1 MTSSSGLSRYL
12 SSLQNRS
19 STTSDEV
26 ATLTGLIRDC
36 TGTDYTSLEYIEDST
51 HSNYKHIEDTVF
63 DTLNDP
69 ETDSLHY
76 RMQVPLRK
84 NTVKL
89 ALLTLVRSSKQ
100 YTEEDLSSISSYL
113 GVLQLHCEINKL
125 SCANK
130 TMNNQDL
137 LAASVSHEIRTPLN
151 GVIGYAQL
159 LLQTELNLKQ
169 QEFVNS
175 LNQCSIQLMQII
187 NDILDFSKLLA
198 GRMDVNKDCF
208 PLREL
213 SANISRTLESKLN
226 EKRQTLEFKY
236 AENLPYFI
244 IVDRCKVTQILM
256 NLVSNS
262 IKYSGIGAK
271 ISVNITKCTGKDTL
285 EIDVI
290 DAGNGIDSSDFERIF
305 EPFVRVDN
313 TGTTGTGLGL
323 VIAKK
328 LVELMNGRMSV
339 SSVPGIKTV
348 FSFTLDYI
356 RYDQYKLEILQDVE
370 FLTGKDILVVDDNTD
385 NRILLSE
392 WLLAWNAKPVICA
405 SALEALRYGLSTNYE
420 FVVGLIDICMP
431 GISGIELAEQL
442 NEARPNIPLIGL
454 SSIDSR
460 IDRSRFVAVLE
471 KPLNRIQLGSVIST
485 TINTFSG
492 QTILSEP
499 GKDRRRSLKVLIA
512 EDMDYNRNLLVS
524 MLDTLGYHV
533 VIEAADGKK
542 AIEELDAC
550 RSVGDPIQVVLLD
563 LRMPKV
569 DGFGVLEHIEKYED
583 APRVVITSASVLDTD
598 RRRANQYGVE
608 HFLIK
613 PLQLSQLSS
622 ILGSISE
629 SIEEEKKR

>member
-1 MTSSSGLSRYL
+1 MTSSSSLSRYL
-12 SSLQNRS
+12 STLQNRS
-19 STTSDEV
+19 STISDEV
-26 ATLTGLIRDC
+26 ATLTDLIKER
-36 TGTDYTSLEYIEDST
+36 TNTDHASIDYIEDAT
-51 HSNYKHIEDTVF
+51 YDNYHHIEDTIF
-63 DTLNDP
+63 DILTDP
-69 ETDSLHY
+69 ETGSIEY

-84 NTVKL
+84 NTAKL
-89 ALLTLVRSSKQ
+89 ALLTLVRSSKV
-100 YTEEDLSSISSYL
+100 YTETDLSDISSYL

-125 SCANK
+125 HRTNSSTNS
-130 TMNNQDL
+130 QDL

-159 LLQTELNLKQ
+159 LLQTELNHKQ

-208 PLREL
+208 PLRDL
-213 SANISRTLESKLN
+213 SANITRTLESKIN

-236 AENLPYFI
+236 DENLPYFI

-271 ISVNITKCTGKDTL
+271 IIVNITKVANDNTL
-285 EIDVI
+285 MIDVV
-290 DAGNGIDSSDFERIF
+290 DTGNGIDPSDFERIF

-328 LVELMNGRMSV
+328 LVELMNGRMTV
-339 SSVPGIKTV
+339 SSVPGIRTV

-356 RYDQYKLEILQDVE
+356 RYDQYKQEILQDVS
-370 FLTGKDILVVDDNTD
+370 FLTGKDILVVDDNID

-405 SALEALRYGLSTNYE
+405 SALEALRYGLSSNYD

-485 TINTFSG
+485 TINTFTG
-492 QTILSEP
+492 QTICHEP
-499 GKDRRRSLKVLIA
+499 AVDRKKPLKVLIA

-524 MLDTLGYHV
+524 MLDTLGYHIV
-533 VIEAADGKK
+533 LEAVDGQQ
-542 AIEELDAC
+542 AIEELDSC
-550 RSVGDPIQVVLLD
+550 LSTDDPIQVILLD
-563 LRMPKV
+563 LRMPRV
-569 DGFGVLEHIEKYED
+569 DGFGVLEHIGNYECV
-583 APRVVITSASVLDTD
+583 PQVVITSASVLDKD
-598 RRRANQYGVE
+598 RHRASQYGVE

-622 ILGSISE
+622 ILGSILE
-629 SIEEEKKR
+629 SIEDRKR

>member
-1 MTSSSGLSRYL
+1 MSSSSSLSRYL

-19 STTSDEV
+19 SSAVDEV
-26 ATLTGLIRDC
+26 ATLTDLIKDC
-36 TGTDYTSLEYIEDST
+36 TNTEHASIEYIEDTT
-51 HSNYKHIEDTVF
+51 HDNHQYIEDTVF
-63 DTLNDP
+63 DAVKDP
-69 ETDSLHY
+69 DTGSLKY

-84 NTVKL
+84 DTVKL
-89 ALLTLVRSSKQ
+89 ALLTLVRSSKV
-100 YTEEDLSSISSYL
+100 YTESDLSDISSYL

-125 SCANK
+125 NSNNPAK
-130 TMNNQDL
+130 NQDL

-159 LLQTELNLKQ
+159 LLQTELNHKQ

-198 GRMDVNKDCF
+198 GRMDVSKDCF
-208 PLREL
+208 PLRDL
-213 SANISRTLESKLN
+213 SANITRTLESKLN

-271 ISVNITKCTGKDTL
+271 IIVNITKVANDNTL
-285 EIDVI
+285 MIDVV
-290 DAGNGIDSSDFERIF
+290 DTGNGIDPSDFERIF

-328 LVELMNGRMSV
+328 LVELMNGRMTV
-339 SSVPGIKTV
+339 SSVPGIRTV

-356 RYDQYKLEILQDVE
+356 RYDQYKQEILQDVS
-370 FLTGKDILVVDDNTD
+370 FLTGKDILVVDDNID

-405 SALEALRYGLSTNYE
+405 SALEALRYGLSSNYD

-485 TINTFSG
+485 TINTFTG
-492 QTILSEP
+492 QTICHEP
-499 GKDRRRSLKVLIA
+499 AVDRKKPLKVLIA

-524 MLDTLGYHV
+524 MLDTLGYHIV
-533 VIEAADGKK
+533 LEAVDGQQ
-542 AIEELDAC
+542 AIEELDSC
-550 RSVGDPIQVVLLD
+550 LSTDDPIQVILLD
-563 LRMPKV
+563 LRMPRV
-569 DGFGVLEHIEKYED
+569 DGFGVLEHIGNYECV
-583 APRVVITSASVLDTD
+583 PQVVITSASVLDKD
-598 RRRANQYGVE
+598 RHRASQYGVE

-622 ILGSISE
+622 ILGSILE
-629 SIEEEKKR
+629 SIEDRKR